1 MLLSFSPFVNGAE
14 NASVP
19 DTANAGAVSRDQ
31 IVGLLMVVRGE
42 NTIDFPHFDPMSP
55 PPSCRNN
62 PKPLSASYK
71 EWIRVTLHMGMI
83 HS

>member
-31 IVGLLMVVRGE
+31 IVGLLMAVRGE

-55 PPSCRNN
+55 PPSRRNN
-62 PKPLSASYK
+62 PNYFQHQTKSGYESHY
-71 EWIRVTLHMGMI
+71 T
-83 HS
+83 